1 MRNRITNRVWAR
13 LFGLIAAVILTGCA
27 DPAAPPSG
35 ESNTPPLVTNL
46 APAAVFSTNCTL
58 LSCSFDATASADSDG
73 TVDAYD
79 WNFGDGATATI
90 VSTSNAYSTAG
101 SYTIALTVTDND
113 GATSNSSQ
121 TVSVVASG
129 SSNNPP
135 SVSFSSNCTD
145 LICNF
150 DASAS
155 SDSDGAI
162 VTYAWDYGDFGAGTG
177 QTSGH
182 NYATSGSYTVV
193 VTVTDNAGAISTSSR
208 SLSVTGSGPPD
219 GQALFVQKCSICHG
233 TDALGGTLANISIVG
248 KTAQQITV
256 AIATI
261 PNMISLNVLTGEEIQ
276 AIADYLATL

>member
-1 MRNRITNRVWAR
+1 MRNRIRNRVLAR
-13 LFGLIAAVILTGCA
+13 LFGLIGAAMLFGCA

-35 ESNTPPLVTNL
+35 DTNSPPPPTNS

-58 LSCSFDATASADSDG
+58 LDCSFDATASADSDG
-73 TVDAYD
+73 SIDAYD
-79 WNFGDGATATI
+79 WVFGDGATATT

-101 SYTIALTVTDND
+101 SYTITLTVTDND
-113 GATSNSSQ
+113 GAASNSSQ
-121 TVSVVASG
+121 TVSVVTSG

-162 VTYAWDYGDFGAGTG
+162 VTYAWDYGDFGTGAG

-182 NYATSGSYTVV
+182 TYATSGVYTVML
-193 VTVTDNAGAISTSSR
+193 TVTDNAGATSSG
-208 SLSVTGSGPPD
+208 SQNLSVTGSGPPN
-219 GQALFVQKCSICHG
+219 GQALFIQKCSTCHG

-248 KTAQQITV
+248 KTAQQIMD
-256 AIATI
+256 AIASI
-261 PNMISLNVLTGEEIQ
+261 PNMKSLDTLTSEEIQ
-276 AIADYLATL
+276 AISDYLATL